1 MYCGRAISEQNSDIH
16 EAGNSACSGTV
27 LFRLYFGEE
36 GPRQVF
42 MIRNKASFYSA
53 ELSTPPQPPAWG
65 TTPCRLSATAYSI
78 YSQLPSI
85 LEVVPPSAT

>member
-1 MYCGRAISEQNSDIH
+1 MYCGRAISDQNSDIH

-53 ELSTPPQPPAWG
+53 ELSTPPNPQHGDHP
-65 TTPCRLSATAYSI
+65 LSAVRDCLFNIFA
-78 YSQLPSI
+78 
-85 LEVVPPSAT
+85 ATIHI